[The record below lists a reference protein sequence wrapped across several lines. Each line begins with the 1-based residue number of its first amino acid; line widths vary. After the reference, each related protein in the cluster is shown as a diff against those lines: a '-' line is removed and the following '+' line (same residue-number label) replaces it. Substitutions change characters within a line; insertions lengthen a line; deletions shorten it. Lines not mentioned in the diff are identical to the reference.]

1 MCALVICRQHPLKCI
16 SRSVVLS
23 TLLSNLI
30 LDLFLLLYFNSLEVE
45 SGALNLFG
53 FYLVKLISRKNHF
66 QKLFNIQPCSQPWID
81 MVVDTLF
88 EYSLLVNL
96 LLIGTCVGC
105 TRWIL
110 MPWLIVYSI
119 NIVLLGVVAI
129 YLFIN
134 PVPMFQYTREH
145 AHYELMRL
153 FGLVPIGAMVFLG
166 KEK

>member
-1 MCALVICRQHPLKCI
+1 MVV
-16 SRSVVLS
+16 SRNGQLGNGVTTS
-23 TLLSNLI
+23 
-30 LDLFLLLYFNSLEVE
+30 LFMT
-45 SGALNLFG
+45 
-53 FYLVKLISRKNHF
+53 LVKLIFEFSTVTF

-96 LLIGTCVGC
+96 LLVGTCVGC

-153 FGLVPIGAMVFLG
+153 FGLVPIGAMVFLS
-166 KEK
+166 KKH

>member
-1 MCALVICRQHPLKCI
+1 
-16 SRSVVLS
+16 
-23 TLLSNLI
+23 
-30 LDLFLLLYFNSLEVE
+30 
-45 SGALNLFG
+45 
-53 FYLVKLISRKNHF
+53 
-66 QKLFNIQPCSQPWID
+66 

-110 MPWLIVYSI
+110 VPWLIVYSI
-119 NIVLLGVVAI
+119 NIVLLCVVAI

-166 KEK
+166 KHSLLRNKSYMLDVIVYLVKCFKICHTFGIRKPK